1 MEIIDRAIDLF
12 TPGFPL
18 GYERE
23 FCKRKIVLYKF
34 WHEIILGVGAWM
46 LSALVAGETY
56 RLERYP
62 VEPAV
67 DREGGSVS

>member
-1 MEIIDRAIDLF
+1 MEIIDRTIDLF

-23 FCKRKIVLYKF
+23 FRKRKVVLYKF
-34 WHEIILGVGAWM
+34 WHEIILIVGAWM
-46 LSALVAGETY
+46 LCALVAVGTY

-62 VEPAV
+62 VELAV